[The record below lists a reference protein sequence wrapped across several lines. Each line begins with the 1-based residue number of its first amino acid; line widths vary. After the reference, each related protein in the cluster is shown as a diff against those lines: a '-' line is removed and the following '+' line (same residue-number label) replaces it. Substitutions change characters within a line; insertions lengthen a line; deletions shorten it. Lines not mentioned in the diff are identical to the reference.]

1 MITHLEIIKKCKLF
15 NNIEEENIIKIL
27 NDIKARS
34 RRYSKGSY
42 VIAAGDRVQNIGVVL
57 SGEVQIL
64 RDDYWG
70 NRSIVGRAEPSEMF
84 GEAFCLS
91 NLYEY
96 PIDVMTTEDTEVLLI
111 NCKQLLAACDSRG
124 ACYNTIIRNMLRI
137 IAERNINLVRKI
149 EHISKRTTKEKLL
162 SYLSFQAKKNN
173 SSEFYI
179 PFNREELAA
188 YLSVDRSAM
197 SNELCKMRNE
207 GILSFKRNHFILY
220 NKEGEK

>member
-15 NNIEEENIIKIL
+15 NNIEEENIIKFL

-34 RRYSKGSY
+34 KRYSKGSY
-42 VIAAGDRVQNIGVVL
+42 VITAGDRVQNIGVVL

-64 RDDYWG
+64 KDDYWG
-70 NRSIVGRAEPSEMF
+70 NRSIVGRSEPSEMF

-91 NLYEY
+91 NLCEY

-124 ACYNTIIRNMLRI
+124 VCYNTIIRNMLRI

-149 EHISKRTTKEKLL
+149 EHISKRTTKGKLL

>member
-64 RDDYWG
+64 KDDYWG
-70 NRSIVGRAEPSEMF
+70 NRSIVGRVEPSEMF